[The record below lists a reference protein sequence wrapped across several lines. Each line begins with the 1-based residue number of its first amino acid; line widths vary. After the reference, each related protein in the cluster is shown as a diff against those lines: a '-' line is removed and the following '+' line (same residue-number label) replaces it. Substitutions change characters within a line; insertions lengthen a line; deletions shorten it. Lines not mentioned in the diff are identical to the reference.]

1 MKKHDSQMSIELEK
15 TDDILGYLG
24 EHRVPGQFLCGFSM
38 ETQNMIGNSR
48 AKLGKKHLDMVA
60 ANNLK
65 VAGAGFQGDTNV
77 LTLITQDEDVSLQL
91 MSKEDAANVIL
102 DKILSIQNEREEQ

>member
-1 MKKHDSQMSIELEK
+1 
-15 TDDILGYLG
+15 
-24 EHRVPGQFLCGFSM
+24 
-38 ETQNMIGNSR
+38 MIGNSR

-77 LTLITQDEDVSLQL
+77 LTLITEDWEKELAL
-91 MSKEDAANVIL
+91 MSKDEAAKCLL
-102 DKILSIQNEREEQ
+102 DELLKIKKNKK

>member
-1 MKKHDSQMSIELEK
+1 MWI
-15 TDDILGYLG
+15 
-24 EHRVPGQFLCGFSM
+24 SM

-102 DKILSIQNEREEQ
+102 DKILSIRKKEKKQ

>member
-1 MKKHDSQMSIELEK
+1 MSIELEK

-24 EHRVPGQFLCGFSM
+24 EHRLPGQFLCGFSM

-91 MSKEDAANVIL
+91 MSKEDAANIIL
-102 DKILSIQNEREEQ
+102 DKILSIMKERKQ